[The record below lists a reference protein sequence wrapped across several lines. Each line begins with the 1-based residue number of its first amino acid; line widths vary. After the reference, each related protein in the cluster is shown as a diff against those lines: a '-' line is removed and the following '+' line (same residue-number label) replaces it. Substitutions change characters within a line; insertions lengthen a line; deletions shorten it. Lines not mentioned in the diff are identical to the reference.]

1 MNLIHTH
8 STHGRLR
15 IFPRFRRLVST
26 SLFRVSRSSSESI
39 DFFCIPTRKHLA
51 KRQQLH
57 ERRYLYDIRQSPS
70 S

>member
-1 MNLIHTH
+1 LA
-8 STHGRLR
+8 
-15 IFPRFRRLVST
+15 ST
-26 SLFRVSRSSSESI
+26 SLFRVSRASSESM

-57 ERRYLYDIRQSPS
+57 DRRYLYDIRQSPS

>member
-8 STHGRLR
+8 STHGRLS

-26 SLFRVSRSSSESI
+26 SLFRASRSSSDSI
-39 DFFCIPTRKHLA
+39 DVFFIPTRKHLA